1 MSIIIDTEFIA
12 IIDFYAIFGRGRG
25 YYFILGRDFKGKFGG
40 GVGFFRISV
49 ILESFFNVA

>member
-25 YYFILGRDFKGKFGG
+25 YYFILGRDFNGKFGG